1 MKKLLF
7 LVFILTINTHIN
19 AQNQV
24 NGIVQYDFIINNPNG
39 VSFANP
45 YKLYFN
51 NNISFYIK
59 NGEGKRI
66 SETDENTMLVNGRM
80 VEEKV
85 IKSSLPKNYVYT
97 NLRDN
102 VLIFREGINQK
113 LFVVNDSLA
122 NIKWKLFTEN
132 KKIGKYTCQKAVGLY
147 RGREYIVWFTTEIPV
162 SHGPWKLRGLPGLIL
177 EVTDKKNK
185 YGFRATLVDLSP
197 NKKIIDKRLKG
208 PEVEKV
214 SSMEKYIEA
223 IKNKQKDFEAML
235 MATSSDRDLK
245 FKRDCDECPK
255 AEDLS
260 LEIFK

>member
-1 MKKLLF
+1 MKNLLC
-7 LVFILTINTHIN
+7 ILTLFVTTTII

-51 NNISFYIK
+51 NNISFYIR
-59 NGEGKRI
+59 NGKGKRI
-66 SETDENTMLVNGRM
+66 SEADENTMLITGKM
-80 VEEKV
+80 VEEK
-85 IKSSLPKNYVYT
+85 IMKNSLPNNYVYT
-97 NLRDN
+97 NLSEN
-102 VLIFREGINQK
+102 ILIFREGINQK
-113 LFVVNDSLA
+113 LFVVNDSVA
-122 NIKWKLFTEN
+122 NIKWKLSTEN
-132 KKIGKYTCQKAVGLY
+132 KKIGKYNCQKADGMY
-147 RGREYIVWFTTEIPV
+147 RGRTYTVWFTTEIPI

-177 EVTDKKNK
+177 EATDEKNL

-197 NKKIIDKRLKG
+197 NKKIIDERLKE
-208 PEVEKV
+208 PKAEKF
-214 SSMEKYIEA
+214 SDIEKYIEA

-235 MATSSDRDLK
+235 MAASSDRNMK